1 MDLLSKANLRR
12 RVEDVDYWRKRAGWF
27 DDDVS
32 MQEYN
37 SGVYDTYYQLGD
49 DDTAARRHHSGS
61 KHGLMG
67 RSSGLMTFFKIGSV
81 ILALIFGVLLFRA
94 LSRRTSSSRKSSS
107 SKHGSSDSKHRS
119 RSSSRS
125 SRSRSRS
132 RHPSSSASNY
142 DLMDDKSERSKRS
155 SRSRSRSRRHSKSRS
170 SRSRSKSRASKEV
183 LV

>member
-12 RVEDVDYWRKRAGWF
+12 RLEDVDYWRKRAGWF
-27 DDDVS
+27 DDDVT
-32 MQEYN
+32 MQDYN

-49 DDTAARRHHSGS
+49 DDTVGRRHHS
-61 KHGLMG
+61 KHGGFMRG
-67 RSSGLMTFFKIGSV
+67 SSGLMTFFKIGSV
-81 ILALIFGVLLFRA
+81 ILAIVFGVLLFRA
-94 LSRRTSSSRKSSS
+94 LSRRTASSRKSSS
-107 SKHGSSDSKHRS
+107 SKLGSTDSKHRS

-132 RHPSSSASNY
+132 RHASSSSTNY
-142 DLMDDKSERSKRS
+142 DLMDEKSERSKRS

>member
-1 MDLLSKANLRR
+1 MDLLAKANLRR
-12 RVEDVDYWRKRAGWF
+12 RVEDVDYWRQRAGWF
-27 DDDVS
+27 DDDVT

-49 DDTAARRHHSGS
+49 DDTATRRHHSGS
-61 KHGLMG
+61 KHGFMRG
-67 RSSGLMTFFKIGSV
+67 SSGLMTFFKIGSV
-81 ILALIFGVLLFRA
+81 ILAIIFGILLFRA
-94 LSRRTSSSRKSSS
+94 LNRRTSSSRKSGS
-107 SKHGSSDSKHRS
+107 SKHTATDSKHRP
-119 RSSSRS
+119 R

-132 RHPSSSASNY
+132 RHASSSSTNY
-142 DLMDDKSERSKRS
+142 DLMDEKSERSKRS